1 MAKKG
6 WKAHNLEDYRKD
18 LKKKTREIK
27 TFNEFR
33 ELLNDLANS
42 SFGEIF
48 YMPLAQ
54 KFENLY
60 QTLYLTI
67 REVEHMPARSGYPP
81 SYRYMEGW
89 LDGVRLTIKKIKKI
103 LEGENEK

>member
-6 WKAHNLEDYRKD
+6 WKAHNLEDYSKD
-18 LKKKTREIK
+18 LKKKMQEIK

-33 ELLNDLANS
+33 GLLNDLANS

-60 QTLYLTI
+60 QALHFII
-67 REVEHMPARSGYPP
+67 REVEHMPARSGRPP